1 MLDEPLD
8 EQLMSLVVWGTLRV
22 EDRGPRHVVNLR
34 AVCIHIMGGGKLVA
48 GAPHAPFSGALSLLL
63 TGDEI
68 TESPQC
74 GGLKGRSLDVD
85 AGGEL
90 LLHGKPT
97 HHNLRPLPMKL
108 PVPRLQSHPAPR
120 LQGPDPHWRILS
132 MNLIASE
139 SGHGLHIYA
148 VRSSNHLGTWASFLE
163 VGGASGLPKTPTSQT
178 S

>member
-1 MLDEPLD
+1 
-8 EQLMSLVVWGTLRV
+8 
-22 EDRGPRHVVNLR
+22 
-34 AVCIHIMGGGKLVA
+34 MGGGKLVA

-74 GGLKGRSLDVD
+74 GGLKGRSLDVE

-108 PVPRLQSHPAPR
+108 PVPRLQSHPATR
-120 LQGPDPHWRILS
+120 L
-132 MNLIASE
+132 
-139 SGHGLHIYA
+139 
-148 VRSSNHLGTWASFLE
+148 
-163 VGGASGLPKTPTSQT
+163 
-178 S
+178 

>member
-34 AVCIHIMGGGKLVA
+34 AVCIHIKGGGKLVA
-48 GAPHAPFSGALSLLL
+48 GAPHAPFSGSLSLLL

-74 GGLKGRSLDVD
+74 GGLKGRSLDVA

-120 LQGPDPHWRILS
+120 LQPHAHDLRPHTCRRDH
-132 MNLIASE
+132 A
-139 SGHGLHIYA
+139 GQAVGQAAQHG
-148 VRSSNHLGTWASFLE
+148 V
-163 VGGASGLPKTPTSQT
+163 
-178 S
+178 